1 LVLIF
6 LQSTILSTLCN
17 YAYAKYVKSETM
29 GGNVTVTVDIGTILL
44 REHRAERQPDGSY
57 ELIGVD
63 SSLLCDGTDHSHP
76 TTNSYTLLPGLDV
89 PKDPHVVITGKT
101 DIPAHLYVE
110 IVTDTID
117 NYDGKP
123 IVSYTIASSWRASE
137 RPAQHGGIVYEYVGT
152 GTSALALTAA
162 NLPEDPI
169 YILANNKVRVSQH
182 AKHADHTAD
191 GDTDVLQIYGY
202 LIEATGD

>member
-1 LVLIF
+1 MKKKQFVPLLILLVLLLVGLTSFAVGKYIM
-6 LQSTILSTLCN
+6 TLE
-17 YAYAKYVKSETM
+17 KKT
-29 GGNVTVTVDIGTILL
+29 GTVTFTARLAQEVVL
-44 REHRAERQPDGSY
+44 REHKAVRQ
-57 ELIGVD
+57 V
-63 SSLLCDGTDHSHP
+63 DGTYAL
-76 TTNSYTLLPGLDV
+76 TGATGIENSYVLIPGLDIN
-89 PKDPHVVITGKT
+89 KDPHVVITGKT